1 MKQAIILAGGKGTRL
16 KERLNGLPK
25 PMVDICGL
33 PLIERQIL
41 LLKKYDFSNIIILV
55 NHAAEQITS
64 YCKKNNNWGI
74 DIKCIDDGHP
84 RGTAGAT
91 IKIFDLLEPDFL
103 VMYGDTM
110 LDVDLDKFYKFHKSE
125 VDISAS
131 LFLHPNDHPFDSDLV
146 EINSEERI
154 LKFHSYPHDPNKYYF
169 NLVNAA
175 LYWVS
180 KSSLDK
186 WVDTNTYLD
195 FGKDIFPSMLEM
207 GLYLKGYR
215 SFEYIK
221 DCGTPSRLDKV
232 LKDYKSGKIN
242 RAKLSLK
249 GKAVFIDRDGTINEE
264 VNHLSDINLFKLI
277 PKSDE
282 AIKLFNLYEYRTC
295 VVTNQ
300 PVIARGD
307 CSINGLSEI
316 HKKMETLI
324 GNKGA
329 YLDRIYYCPHHP
341 DSGFEGELKNYKIKC
356 NCRKPNVGMISKA
369 SSDLN
374 IDLSRSW
381 FVGDSTSDIL
391 AAKNSGIKSILVETG
406 YAGLDG
412 KYNIS
417 PDFVSRDLFNA
428 AKFITCDYGLIYNYI
443 ESIFFNYQKQKIIRI
458 GGLSKSGK
466 TTFSNVLKYFLKD
479 KGLTVYLISI
489 DRWIKNLKDR
499 SKTVIGR
506 YNIAEIKSFIDLI
519 STNKIKEYHIKLPY
533 YNKIKN
539 RSILDFEQIKIKKSD
554 IIILEGTIVYEIES
568 KIQSFDIYLN
578 RDEEER
584 KKAVIREYN
593 LRGLDFESALKIY
606 EKRNIDEVPFIE
618 NKTYINETY
627 ETVDLNKIIEKL

>member
-25 PMVDICGL
+25 PMVDICDL

-41 LLKKYDFSNIIILV
+41 LLKKYDFTNIIILV
-55 NHAAEQITS
+55 NYAAEQITS

-91 IKIFDLLEPDFL
+91 IKILDLLNSDFL

-131 LFLHPNDHPFDSDLV
+131 LFLHPNDHPSDSDLV
-146 EINSEERI
+146 EIDNKERI
-154 LKFHSYPHDPNKYYF
+154 IKFHSYPHNPEKYYF

-175 LYWVS
+175 LYWIN

-186 WVDTNTYLD
+186 WVNTNTYLD

-232 LKDYKSGKIN
+232 LKDFKSGKIN

-282 AIKLFNLYEYRTC
+282 AIKLLNLNEYRTC

-307 CSINGLSEI
+307 CSINELSEI
-316 HKKMETLI
+316 HKKMETLL

-329 YLDRIYYCPHHP
+329 YIDRIYYCPHHP
-341 DSGFEGELKNYKIKC
+341 DSGFEGELKNYKKKC
-356 NCRKPNVGMISKA
+356 NCRKPNVGMILKA
-369 SSDLN
+369 TAELN
-374 IDLSRSW
+374 IDLSSSW
-381 FVGDSTSDIL
+381 FIGDSTSDVL

-412 KYNIS
+412 KYNVS
-417 PDFVSRDLFNA
+417 PDFVSRDFFNA
-428 AKFITCDYGLIYNYI
+428 AKFITSDFGLIYNYI
-443 ESIFFNYQKQKIIRI
+443 KGIFPNYQRQKIIRI

-466 TTFSNVLKYFLKD
+466 TTFSNVLKFFLKD
-479 KGLTVYLISI
+479 KGLTVHLISI

-506 YNIAEIKSFIDLI
+506 YDIAEIKSFIDLI
-519 STNKIKEYHIKLPY
+519 SANKNKEIQTKLPY
-533 YNKIKN
+533 YNKIENKC
-539 RSILDFEQIKIKKSD
+539 IPDFEEIKINNSD
-554 IIILEGTIVYEIES
+554 IIIIEGTIVFEIES
-568 KIQSFDIYLN
+568 KIKSFDIYLN
-578 RDEEER
+578 RNEEER
-584 KKAVIREYN
+584 KKDVTREYN
-593 LRGLDFESALKIY
+593 LRGLDNENALKIY

-618 NKTYINETY
+618 RKTHINEIH
-627 ETVDLNKIIEKL
+627 EIINLKKII